1 MASNLIWFVALYLG
15 VSIAIG
21 LAAALRVHSARDYIT
36 AGRHLPLYVVFA
48 AVFATWFGAET
59 VLGISA
65 TFVREGAAGL
75 ISDPFGASLC
85 LVLVGLFFARP
96 LYRMNLLTIGDFYRQ
111 RFDRRIELIA
121 SICIALSYLG
131 WVSAQVTALGLVF
144 NVLSDSYISP
154 QWGMI
159 MGAGVVLVYTLFGGM
174 WSVAVTTFIQM
185 IVIVLGLFYI
195 AWLVSDMAGGAAYV
209 VGHAAA
215 AGKLA
220 LLPNFSAVEVIGF
233 VAALVTMGL
242 GSIPQQDV
250 FQRVNASRTENVAV
264 YGTVFG
270 GIAYFAFAAV
280 PLFLVYAATLID
292 PKMVADLIDTDPQRI
307 LPTLIIDH
315 LPFAAQLV
323 FYGALLSVIMSTAS
337 GTLLAPSV
345 TIAENVLK
353 DQFRSLTDRQFLW
366 MTRGVVV
373 AFGVLVTAYAL
384 FTDATI
390 HKMVENAYKVTLVA
404 AFVPLAAGIYWGR
417 ATRQGALLAS
427 MAGLATWIGLELVLP
442 DGAVPPQ
449 FAGLLASIAGMV
461 AGSLLPQWYGA
472 ARHTARPHTA

>member
-1 MASNLIWFVALYLG
+1 MSSNLVWFVVIYLG

-21 LAAALRVHSARDYIT
+21 LAAALRVHNARDYIT
-36 AGRHLPLYVVFA
+36 AGRHLPVYVVFA

-65 TFVREGAAGL
+65 TFVREGLAGL
-75 ISDPFGASLC
+75 VSDPFGASLC
-85 LVLVGLFFARP
+85 LVLVGVFFARP

-111 RFDRRIELIA
+111 RYDRALELIA

-144 NVLSDSYISP
+144 NVLSDGHISRE
-154 QWGMI
+154 WGMI
-159 MGAGVVLVYTLFGGM
+159 IGASVVLVYTLFGGM

-195 AWLVSDMAGGAAYV
+195 AWLVGDMAGGVTTV
-209 VGHAAA
+209 VRHAAA
-215 AGKLA
+215 AGKLEF
-220 LLPNFSAVEVIGF
+220 LPRFSTAELIAF

-250 FQRVNASRTENVAV
+250 FQRVNSSKNENVAV
-264 YGTVFG
+264 HGTVLG
-270 GIAYFAFAAV
+270 GIAYFVFAAV

-292 PKMVADLIDTDPQRI
+292 PKMVASLIDTDPQRI

-315 LPFAAQLV
+315 LPLAAQIV

-353 DQFRSLTDRQFLW
+353 DQFRTLTDRQFLW
-366 MTRGVVV
+366 MTRAVVV
-373 AFGVLVTAYAL
+373 CFAILVTLYAM
-384 FTDATI
+384 FTQATI

-404 AFVPLAAGIYWGR
+404 AFVPLAAGVYWR
-417 ATRQGALLAS
+417 AATRQGALAAS
-427 MAGLATWIGLELVLP
+427 LGGLVTWISMEIVLP
-442 DGAVPPQ
+442 DAVVPPQ
-449 FAGLLASIAGMV
+449 FAGLLASIAGMII
-461 AGSLLPQWYGA
+461 GSLVPQWYG
-472 ARHTARPHTA
+472 RTQYVRTARYS

>member
-1 MASNLIWFVALYLG
+1 MSSNLVWLVVIYLG

-21 LAAALRVHSARDYIT
+21 LAAALRVHNARDYIT
-36 AGRHLPLYVVFA
+36 AGRHLPVYVVFA

-65 TFVREGAAGL
+65 TFVREGLAGL
-75 ISDPFGASLC
+75 VSDPFGASLC
-85 LVLVGLFFARP
+85 LVLVGVFFARP

-111 RFDRRIELIA
+111 RYDRALELIA

-144 NVLSDSYISP
+144 NILSDGHISRE
-154 QWGMI
+154 WGMI
-159 MGAGVVLVYTLFGGM
+159 IGASVVLVYTLFGGM

-195 AWLVSDMAGGAAYV
+195 AWLVSDMAGGVTTV
-209 VGHAAA
+209 VRHAAA
-215 AGKLA
+215 AGKLEF
-220 LLPNFSAVEVIGF
+220 LPRFSPAELIAF

-250 FQRVNASRTENVAV
+250 FQRVNSSKNESVAV
-264 YGTVFG
+264 HGTVLG
-270 GIAYFAFAAV
+270 GIAYFVFAAV

-292 PKMVADLIDTDPQRI
+292 PKMVASLIDEDPQRI
-307 LPTLIIDH
+307 LPTLIIEH
-315 LPFAAQLV
+315 LPLAAQIV

-353 DQFRSLTDRQFLW
+353 DQFRTLTDRQFLW
-366 MTRGVVV
+366 MTRAVVV
-373 AFGVLVTAYAL
+373 CFATLVTLYAM
-384 FTDATI
+384 FTQATI

-404 AFVPLAAGIYWGR
+404 AFVPLAAGVYWR
-417 ATRQGALLAS
+417 AATRQGALAAS
-427 MAGLATWIGLELVLP
+427 LGGLVTWISMEIVLP
-442 DGAVPPQ
+442 DAVVPPQ
-449 FAGLLASIAGMV
+449 FAGLLASIAGMII
-461 AGSLLPQWYGA
+461 GSLLPQWYG
-472 ARHTARPHTA
+472 RTQYVRTRYS

>member
-1 MASNLIWFVALYLG
+1 MSSNLIWFVVIYLG

-21 LAAALRVHSARDYIT
+21 LAAALRVHNTSDYIT

-65 TFVREGAAGL
+65 TFVREGASGL

-96 LYRMNLLTIGDFYRQ
+96 LYRMNLLTIGDYYRQ
-111 RFDRRIELIA
+111 RFDRRVELIA

-131 WVSAQVTALGLVF
+131 WVSAQITALGLVF

-154 QWGMI
+154 EWGMI
-159 MGAGVVLVYTLFGGM
+159 IGATVVLVYTLFGGM

-185 IVIVLGLFYI
+185 IVIVLGLLYI
-195 AWLVSDMAGGAAYV
+195 AWLVSDMAGGVATV
-209 VGHAAA
+209 VSHAAA
-215 AGKLA
+215 AGKLDF
-220 LLPNFSAVEVIGF
+220 LPSFSFVELIGF
-233 VAALVTMGL
+233 FAALFTMGL

-250 FQRVNASRTENVAV
+250 FQRVNASRTENIAV
-264 YGTVFG
+264 YGSVLG
-270 GIAYFAFAAV
+270 GIAYFLFAAV

-292 PKMVADLIDTDPQRI
+292 PKMVADLIETDSQRI
-307 LPTLIIDH
+307 LPTLIINH
-315 LPFAAQLV
+315 LPVAAQLV

-353 DQFRSLTDRQFLW
+353 DQFRALTDRQFLW
-366 MTRGVVV
+366 LTRAVVIS
-373 AFGVLVTAYAL
+373 FGVLVTLYAL
-384 FTDATI
+384 YTDATI

-404 AFVPLAAGIYWGR
+404 AFVPLAAGIYWRR

-427 MAGLATWIGLELVLP
+427 TAGLVTWISLELVLP
-442 DGAVPPQ
+442 EGVVPPQ
-449 FAGLLASIAGMV
+449 FAGLLAAIAGMI

-472 ARHTARPHTA
+472 PHSSPRPHTA